1 MPIAHNQSCRIYW
14 RGDGDPSLP
23 GLVLGNS
30 LGTDVT
36 LWDPILDELMQH
48 FYVVRFDMRGHGG
61 SDAPA
66 GDYSLNTLVDDVQA
80 VISAAKLQTFSYA
93 GISLG
98 GMVGMELAARQPQGL
113 AKVVLSN
120 TAFEFPAGIWGARI
134 DSVMQSGMASIIDA
148 VLGRFFTEGFVQAN
162 SLAFRRVK
170 NIVLMQTPAGYAGC
184 CAAIRD
190 MDIVNRLSSI
200 AIPALVVVGEFDLS
214 TPPSRGE
221 DILARVKGAKLVNLP
236 SAHIPVTEI
245 PQAYSAALLGFLRT

>member
-1 MPIAHNQSCRIYW
+1 
-14 RGDGDPSLP
+14 
-23 GLVLGNS
+23 
-30 LGTDVT
+30 
-36 LWDPILDELMQH
+36 
-48 FYVVRFDMRGHGG
+48 
-61 SDAPA
+61 
-66 GDYSLNTLVDDVQA
+66 
-80 VISAAKLQTFSYA
+80 
-93 GISLG
+93 
-98 GMVGMELAARQPQGL
+98 MVGMELAARQPQGL

-200 AIPALVVVGEFDLS
+200 AIPALIVVGEFDLS

>member
-14 RGDGDPSLP
+14 RGDGDPALP

-30 LGTDVT
+30 LGTDVS
-36 LWDPILDELMQH
+36 LWDPILGELMQH

-66 GDYSLNTLVDDVQA
+66 GDYSLTTLVDDVQA
-80 VISAAKLQTFSYA
+80 VISAAKLQNYSYA

-98 GMVGMELAARQPQGL
+98 GMVGMELAARKPQGL
-113 AKVVLSN
+113 TKVVLSN

-134 DSVMQSGMASIIDA
+134 DSVMQGGMGSIIEA
-148 VLGRFFTEGFVQAN
+148 VLGRFFTESFVRAN
-162 SLAFRRVK
+162 SLEFRRVK
-170 NIVLMQTPAGYAGC
+170 NIVMMQTPHGYAGC

-190 MDIVNRLSSI
+190 MDIASRMNEI

-214 TPPSRGE
+214 TPPSRGD
-221 DILARVKGAKLVNLP
+221 DIVARVKGARLVNLP

-245 PQAYSAALLGFLRT
+245 PQAYSSALLGFLKS